1 MSENNITNEVTE
13 AAKNAEENVTK
24 AVEETVEAP
33 AQESTPAEASAPEP
47 EATKEEAK
55 EEPKAAAKGGK
66 KHIIVD
72 PITRI
77 EGHLRIEAIID
88 ENNKIV
94 DAYSSST
101 MFRGIET
108 ILKGRD
114 PRDCGLMAMRICGVC
129 TGTHYQRSIEAVED
143 AFNITIPKN
152 ARLVRNLI
160 QGALYVHDH
169 LVHFYHL
176 HALDFVDVLSAT
188 KADPKKTAE
197 EAIKWAKIAG
207 HKPYISA
214 EADFKAVQDRVIKF
228 AKEGRLGIFGNGYWG
243 NKHYKLTP
251 EQNLLG
257 VTHYL
262 KALDIQREMAKM
274 QAIFGGKNPHPQSIV
289 VGGVTCVQDIQNPAR
304 IALFKQLLKEST
316 DFVKGAYLPDV
327 YMAGTM
333 YAEEAT
339 DKDATYKGVGG
350 TGGGLLS
357 YMSYGDF
364 KLDDTGFYNAAQ
376 LFPSGL
382 VFDGD
387 ITKAYEL
394 DESKITE
401 DVTHSWYEG
410 DKPLHPYDGETVPK
424 YTGLEKKEDGYA
436 YLKTDEK
443 YSWIKSPRYDGKP
456 VEVGPLARMVVGY
469 VKGDARIKKYVDNF
483 LKRSK
488 LPITVLFSTVGRT
501 AARAI
506 ETELMA
512 DVMMEWV
519 DELAKNVAS
528 GDLSTWTE
536 FDFDEVSVD
545 CKGRGL
551 AEAPRGALGHWV
563 KVKDGIVTN
572 YQAVV
577 PSTWNAGP
585 RDAEGKLGA
594 YEASLIGTKVANPEE
609 PLEIIRTIHSFDPC
623 IACAVHVIDTKGKEL
638 AVYKVDPT
646 CTF

>member
-1 MSENNITNEVTE
+1 MPVLNEQAEAQVTGGGTAMTE
-13 AAKNAEENVTK
+13 TAEEHGFHKTDAN
-24 AVEETVEAP
+24 
-33 AQESTPAEASAPEP
+33 
-47 EATKEEAK
+47 
-55 EEPKAAAKGGK
+55 GN

-77 EGHLRIEAIID
+77 EGHLRIEAVID
-88 ENNKIV
+88 NNNKIV
-94 DAYSSST
+94 DAFSSST

-160 QGALYVHDH
+160 QGSLYVHDH

-176 HALDFVDVLSAT
+176 HALDFVDVVAAT
-188 KADPKKTAE
+188 KADPVATVAE
-197 EAIKWAKIAG
+197 AAKWAKVAG
-207 HKPYISA
+207 VAPYTSDPA
-214 EADFKAVQDRVIKF
+214 EFKVIQDRIIKF
-228 AKEGRLGIFGNGYWG
+228 VKEGRLGIFGNGYWG
-243 NKHYKLTP
+243 NPHYKLTP
-251 EQNLLG
+251 EQNLIG

-262 KALDIQREMAKM
+262 KALDIQRDMAKM

-304 IALFKQLLKEST
+304 IGLFKQLLQDST
-316 DFVKGAYLPDV
+316 EFIKRAYLPDI

-333 YAEEAT
+333 YADEAT
-339 DKDATYKGVGG
+339 DKDATFKGVGG
-350 TGGGLLS
+350 TGGGILS

-364 KLDDTGFYNAAQ
+364 RLDDTGFYNSAL
-376 LFPSGL
+376 LFPSGVVL
-382 VFDGD
+382 DGD
-387 ITKAYEL
+387 ISKAFNL
-394 DESKITE
+394 DETKITE

-410 DKPLHPYDGETVPK
+410 TGAPEHPYEGTTIPK
-424 YTGLEKKEDGYA
+424 YTGLKEGEDGYK

-443 YSWIKSPRYDGKP
+443 YSWIKSPLYDGKK

-469 VKGDARIKKYVDNF
+469 VKGDERIQKYVGNF
-483 LKRSK
+483 LKRAN

-512 DVMMEWV
+512 DVMLEWV
-519 DELAKNVAS
+519 DELAKNAAS
-528 GDLSTWTE
+528 GDLSTWTD
-536 FDFDEVSVD
+536 FDFDVVSAD
-545 CKGRGL
+545 SKGRSL
-551 AEAPRGALGHWV
+551 SEAPRGALGHWV
-563 KVKDGIVTN
+563 KIKDGKVEN

-585 RDAEGKLGA
+585 RGPNGEVGA
-594 YEASLIGTKVANPEE
+594 YEGSLIGTKVADPEQ

-623 IACAVHVIDTKGKEL
+623 IACAVHVVDTKGKEL

-646 CTF
+646 CAF

>member
-1 MSENNITNEVTE
+1 MSENNT
-13 AAKNAEENVTK
+13 TK
-24 AVEETVEAP
+24 PSVEEEKKVT
-33 AQESTPAEASAPEP
+33 
-47 EATKEEAK
+47 ATSN
-55 EEPKAAAKGGK
+55 KGGK

-108 ILKGRD
+108 ILQGRD
-114 PRDCGLMAMRICGVC
+114 PRDAGLLAMRICGVC

-143 AFNITIPKN
+143 AFCITIPKN

-188 KADPKKTAE
+188 KADPAKAAE
-197 EAIKWAKIAG
+197 EAVKWAEVAG

-214 EADFKAVQDRVIKF
+214 AADFKAVQDRVIKF

-243 NKHYKLTP
+243 NEHYHLTP
-251 EQNLLG
+251 EQNL
-257 VTHYL
+257 VAVAHYL

-304 IALFKQLLKEST
+304 IALFKQLLKESM

-333 YAEEAT
+333 YKDEAI
-339 DKDATYKGVGG
+339 DKDATYKGTGG

-357 YMSYGDF
+357 YMAYGDF
-364 KLDDTGFYNAAQ
+364 ALDDTGYYKAAK

-394 DESKITE
+394 DPEKITE
-401 DVTHSWYEG
+401 DVTHSWYKG
-410 DKPLHPYDGETVPK
+410 DEALHPYVGKTEPN
-424 YTGLEKKEDGYA
+424 YTGLEKKDDGYS
-436 YLKTDEK
+436 YLKTKEK
-443 YSWIKSPRYDGKP
+443 YSWIKSPRYDGKA

-469 VKGDARIKKYVDNF
+469 VKGDERIKKYVGNF
-483 LKRSK
+483 LKRSG
-488 LPITVLFSTVGRT
+488 LPIEVLFSTVGRT
-501 AARAI
+501 AARSI
-506 ETELMA
+506 ETELMG
-512 DVMMEWV
+512 DIMMEWV
-519 DELAKNVAS
+519 DELAKNAAS

-536 FDFDEVSVD
+536 FDFDEVATD
-545 CKGRGL
+545 TKGVGL

-563 KVKDGIVTN
+563 NIKDGKITN

-585 RDAEGKLGA
+585 RDKSGNLGA

-609 PLEIIRTIHSFDPC
+609 PLEIVRTIHSFDPC
-623 IACAVHVIDTKGKEL
+623 IACAVHVVDTKGKEL
-638 AVYKVDPT
+638 AVYRVDPN
-646 CTF
+646 CAF

>member
-1 MSENNITNEVTE
+1 MS
-13 AAKNAEENVTK
+13 
-24 AVEETVEAP
+24 
-33 AQESTPAEASAPEP
+33 
-47 EATKEEAK
+47 
-55 EEPKAAAKGGK
+55 K

-77 EGHLRIEAIID
+77 EGHLRIEAVID
-88 ENNKIV
+88 ENNQIV
-94 DAYSSST
+94 DAFSSST
-101 MFRGIET
+101 MWRGIET
-108 ILKGRD
+108 ILQGRD

-143 AFNITIPKN
+143 AFDITIPKN

-176 HALDFVDVLSAT
+176 HALDFVDVVSAT
-188 KADPKKTAE
+188 KADPYKTAD
-197 EAIKWAKIAG
+197 EAVQWANVAG
-207 HKPYISA
+207 VSA
-214 EADFKAVQDRVIKF
+214 YMSDASQFKVVQDRIIKF
-228 AKEGRLGIFGNGYWG
+228 VKEGRLGIFGNGYWG
-243 NKHYKLTP
+243 NDHYELTP
-251 EQNLLG
+251 EQNLIA
-257 VTHYL
+257 VAHYL
-262 KALDIQREMAKM
+262 KALDIQRDMAKM

-304 IALFKQLLKEST
+304 IALFKRLLKEST
-316 DFVKGAYLPDV
+316 EFVKRAYLPDI

-339 DKDATYKGVGG
+339 DAEATYKGVGG

-364 KLDDTGFYNAAQ
+364 RLDDTGFYNSAT
-376 LFPSGL
+376 LFPKGL
-382 VFDGD
+382 VLEGD
-387 ITKAYEL
+387 ISKVYEV
-394 DESKITE
+394 DQSKITE

-410 DKPLHPYDGETVPK
+410 TGAPEHPYVGTTIPK
-424 YTGLEKKEDGYA
+424 YTGLEKKDDGYS

-443 YSWIKSPRYDGKP
+443 YSWIKSPLYDGKK

-469 VKGDARIKKYVDNF
+469 AKGDKKITKYVGNF
-483 LKRSK
+483 LRRSQ

-506 ETELMA
+506 ETELMCDA
-512 DVMMEWV
+512 MMEWV
-519 DELAKNVAS
+519 DELAINAAR
-528 GDLSTWTE
+528 GDLRTWTE
-536 FDFDEVSVD
+536 FDFDKVSMD
-545 CKGRGL
+545 TKGVGL
-551 AEAPRGALGHWV
+551 AEAPRGSLGHWV
-563 KVKDGIVTN
+563 KIKDGKVEN

-585 RDAEGKLGA
+585 RGPNGELGA

-609 PLEIIRTIHSFDPC
+609 PLEIIRTVHSFDPC
-623 IACAVHVIDTKGKEL
+623 IACAVHVVDTKGKEL

-646 CTF
+646 CAF